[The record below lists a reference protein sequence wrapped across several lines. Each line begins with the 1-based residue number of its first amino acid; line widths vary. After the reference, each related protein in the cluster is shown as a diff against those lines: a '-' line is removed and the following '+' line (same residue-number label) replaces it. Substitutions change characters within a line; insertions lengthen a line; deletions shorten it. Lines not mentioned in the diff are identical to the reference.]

1 VLKISFFYFLIK
13 IFDTYIRIILN
24 WLIFIKLLIFN
35 YLKSEAILM
44 EIEKTRETSWKIQ
57 LKNKNENIELTSVEI
72 SGEVRLIKLKLLKNG
87 DFINVEMKKEEF
99 FNFLSLISAFKDVVI
114 GDDKISLTNDITH
127 DDLESHKK
135 INEDENIYVKI
146 ETQISEKDLK
156 NNESNE
162 LNPEEWDPW

>member
-1 VLKISFFYFLIK
+1 
-13 IFDTYIRIILN
+13 
-24 WLIFIKLLIFN
+24 
-35 YLKSEAILM
+35 M

-87 DFINVEMKKEEF
+87 DSVNVEMKKEEF

-114 GDDKISLTNDITH
+114 GEDQISLTDDLIRE
-127 DDLESHKK
+127 DLESHKK
-135 INEDENIYVKI
+135 IIEDENIYVKI
-146 ETQISEKDLK
+146 EPQISEKDLK
-156 NNESNE
+156 NNESKE

>member
-1 VLKISFFYFLIK
+1 
-13 IFDTYIRIILN
+13 
-24 WLIFIKLLIFN
+24 
-35 YLKSEAILM
+35 M

-87 DFINVEMKKEEF
+87 DFVNVEMKKEEF

-114 GDDKISLTNDITH
+114 GEDQISLTDDLIRE
-127 DDLESHKK
+127 DLESHKR
-135 INEDENIYVKI
+135 IIEDENIYVKI
-146 ETQISEKDLK
+146 EPQIPEKDLK
-156 NNESNE
+156 NNESKE

>member
-1 VLKISFFYFLIK
+1 
-13 IFDTYIRIILN
+13 
-24 WLIFIKLLIFN
+24 
-35 YLKSEAILM
+35 M

-57 LKNKNENIELTSVEI
+57 LKNKDENIELTSVEI
-72 SGEVRLIKLKLLKNG
+72 SGEVRLIKLRLLKNG

-114 GDDKISLTNDITH
+114 GDDKTSISDDLIR

-135 INEDENIYVKI
+135 TNEDENIYVKI
-146 ETQISEKDLK
+146 EPQILEKDLK
-156 NNESNE
+156 NSEVNE

>member
-1 VLKISFFYFLIK
+1 
-13 IFDTYIRIILN
+13 
-24 WLIFIKLLIFN
+24 
-35 YLKSEAILM
+35 M

-72 SGEVRLIKLKLLKNG
+72 SGEVRLIKLRLLKNG

-114 GDDKISLTNDITH
+114 GEDKISLTNDLIRE
-127 DDLESHKK
+127 DLESHKQV
-135 INEDENIYVKI
+135 NEDENIYVKI
-146 ETQISEKDLK
+146 EPQISEKNLK
-156 NNESNE
+156 NKEVKE

>member
-1 VLKISFFYFLIK
+1 
-13 IFDTYIRIILN
+13 
-24 WLIFIKLLIFN
+24 
-35 YLKSEAILM
+35 M

-72 SGEVRLIKLKLLKNG
+72 SGEVRLIKLRLLKNG

-114 GDDKISLTNDITH
+114 GDDKISLT
-127 DDLESHKK
+127 DDLIREDFEPQQK

-146 ETQISEKDLK
+146 EPQISEKNLK
-156 NNESNE
+156 NNEVKE

>member
-1 VLKISFFYFLIK
+1 
-13 IFDTYIRIILN
+13 
-24 WLIFIKLLIFN
+24 
-35 YLKSEAILM
+35 M

-72 SGEVRLIKLKLLKNG
+72 SGEVRLIKLRLLKNG

-114 GDDKISLTNDITH
+114 GEDKILLT
-127 DDLESHKK
+127 DDLIREDIESYKK
-135 INEDENIYVKI
+135 ITEEENVYVKI
-146 ETQISEKDLK
+146 EPQISEKYLK
-156 NNESNE
+156 NNEVKE